1 MRGLFVLFALF
12 QFSVDGLLL
21 RTTRCPQCVRGRPL
35 KSTRWQDDLDSA
47 LDVDTSCEARQQK
60 LQDLLQNRANE
71 ISSDVREAVRS
82 RDRRVVAPSSTKYG
96 KALDG
101 LAAFRQ
107 QLARDIIPELLTK
120 GVPQLLREGPKLLSE
135 ALSEAPKQISQLV
148 EQAREISSDASALQS
163 TTEELRREVKNV
175 FKSTPEGLDTPSY
188 IVLLPKA
195 GAGAG
200 AGAAKLAAR
209 GYEIR
214 SYAGY
219 SVCTT
224 IEKTDSVGAMAS
236 GRNFNTLA
244 GYIFG
249 DNKQEEKMSMTTPV
263 IMGSDGAM
271 SFVLPRGRSAA
282 TAPLP
287 KTDKVMLRDVD
298 ESLVAAR
305 EFTGIC
311 TEAEVSAQ
319 RALLEDALLS
329 DGVAYDNLSLQVL
342 QYNPPYTLPWLRR
355 NEVLLKLTAPRSEF
369 VEAALEAVVVE
380 PHEQAPEA
388 GD

>member
-1 MRGLFVLFALF
+1 MWGFIVIFALLC
-12 QFSVDGLLL
+12 SVDGLL
-21 RTTRCPQCVRGRPL
+21 RSVRSPCARGRVL
-35 KSTRWQDDLDSA
+35 HSTSWQEELDSA
-47 LDVDTSCEARQQK
+47 LDVETSCESRQQK

-71 ISSDVREAVRS
+71 ISTDVREAVRS

-101 LAAFRQ
+101 LQAFRQ

-120 GVPQLLREGPKLLSE
+120 GVPALLREGPKLLSE
-135 ALSEAPKQISQLV
+135 ALTEAPKQISQLV

-163 TTEELRREVKNV
+163 TTDELRREVKNV

-188 IVLLPKA
+188 TVLLPKA
-195 GAGAG
+195 GA
-200 AGAAKLAAR
+200 AAK

-219 SVCTT
+219 SVCSTNDTT
-224 IEKTDSVGAMAS
+224 DGAGGGMAS
-236 GRNFNTLA
+236 GRSFNTLA

-263 IMGSDGAM
+263 IMGADGGM

-287 KTDKVMLRDVD
+287 KTDKVLLRDVD

-311 TEAEVSAQ
+311 TEAEVAAQ
-319 RALLEDALLS
+319 RALLEDALLFS
-329 DGVAYDNLSLQVL
+329 GVAYDNLSFQVL

-355 NEVLLKLTAPRSEF
+355 NEVILKLTAPRSDF

-380 PHEQAPEA
+380 PEA
-388 GD
+388 GA